1 MYTLHRQKVWKTAE
15 ALLDVPAPSAALE
28 LSEVPGLSAVPD
40 ERLERAW
47 AVPALKDAAVQ
58 ERASMAFRLPEA
70 LVVTADAAALKQAS
84 WVLPQVTEL
93 PDAAAEQEL
102 AAVTEHAEPGLEVE
116 LEPAVESADSGL
128 SAAVRT
134 YFEWA
139 ADRIRPERA
148 AVRTRFA
155 GVDRIRFA
163 AVVRTHFA
171 GADRNRLESAAD
183 RIRLERVAVRTR
195 FEADRIRP
203 AAVRNDFEPLADHIP
218 GAVRIPADRTRLAA
232 ADQTD

>member
-1 MYTLHRQKVWKTAE
+1 MYFAAEPERAAGTYTLHRQTVWKTTE
-15 ALLDVPAPSAALE
+15 ALPDVPAPSAALE
-28 LSEVPGLSAVPD
+28 LSEAPELSAVPD

-47 AVPALKDAAVQ
+47 VVPALKDAAVQ
-58 ERASMAFRLPEA
+58 ERASLAFRLPEA
-70 LVVTADAAALKQAS
+70 LVVTADAAVRKQAS
-84 WVLPQVTEL
+84 SFLPKEKAL
-93 PDAAAEQEL
+93 PDAAAELEP
-102 AAVTEHAEPGLEVE
+102 AAVTEHAEP
-116 LEPAVESADSGL
+116 EPAAELALAADSGL
-128 SAAVRT
+128 QAVART

-183 RIRLERVAVRTR
+183 HIRLERADVRTR
-195 FEADRIRP
+195 FETDRIRP
-203 AAVRNDFEPLADHIP
+203 AAVR
-218 GAVRIPADRTRLAA
+218 TRFAA
-232 ADQTD
+232 ADRIQSESF